1 MLSVPFRFQPALLS
15 ASLLVL
21 LAGCSTPAQ
30 QSTASDTAARE
41 RDTRPASAYPGGGQ
55 IQIPFGTSE
64 PTQAELLAERQR
76 QSTTQGL
83 IPEGRTFLGS
93 IPCETA
99 ACSIQR
105 VTLTLSPDGRWRR
118 VSQPLVPAGSARTD
132 SGCWRPEP
140 GVRPLIHLLPLHTNG
155 SSASVASFSMQSP
168 AVLNVQTLGATAV
181 NRRYT
186 LTIQADKDSANALQ
200 NDRSFVCPAQ

>member
-1 MLSVPFRFQPALLS
+1 MLSVPFRFRPALLS

-21 LAGCSTPAQ
+21 LAGCSTSAQ
-30 QSTASDTAARE
+30 HSTASDTATRE
-41 RDTRPASAYPGGGQ
+41 RETRPASAYPGSGQ

-99 ACSIQR
+99 ACSVQR
-105 VTLTLSPDGRWRR
+105 VTLTLLPDGRWQRI
-118 VSQPLVPAGSARTD
+118 SQPLVPAGAPRTD
-132 SGCWRPEP
+132 AGCWRPEP
-140 GVRPLIHLLPLHTNG
+140 GTRPLVHLLPLRANG
-155 SSASVASFSMQSP
+155 SSASIASFSMQSP
-168 AVLNVQTLGATAV
+168 AVLNVQTLGTRTIT
-181 NRRYT
+181 RRYT
-186 LTIQADKDSANALQ
+186 LTIQADKDSSSALQ
-200 NDRSFVCPAQ
+200 NDTSFFCPAR